1 MFWRLFWCLKRSPY
15 FQEILDETVLEGI
28 TNKDNFIWGA
38 EKSRRSSKWFN
49 CFPIQVHILYT
60 HLQKSADLDLQ
71 FLHFDLMEFVSGCDF
86 LWYIVLLLNSGK
98 NFVAVWEKQ
107 CCQQN
112 DNSQKYGSFFRRI
125 FGILIRHLRVGN
137 TDEDNDYDSKE
148 PNVNLFIDS

>member
-1 MFWRLFWCLKRSPY
+1 M
-15 FQEILDETVLEGI
+15 LEGI
-28 TNKDNFIWGA
+28 TNTDNFIWGA

-60 HLQKSADLDLQ
+60 HLQKSVEPWSLIFRLDLT
-71 FLHFDLMEFVSGCDF
+71 EFVSGCDF

-107 CCQQN
+107 CCQQKWHFQN
-112 DNSQKYGSFFRRI
+112 HDSFFRRI
-125 FGILIRHLRVGN
+125 FGNLIRHLRVGN